1 MSIYDD
7 TDHSEENIRD
17 PFKKKS
23 ETGNPYKN
31 LDPDP
36 DPLTNRETIDPEELE
51 LREENMFDSEV
62 EEPESFR

>member
-7 TDHSEENIRD
+7 TDHSEENVRD
-17 PFKKKS
+17 PFKKRS

-36 DPLTNRETIDPEELE
+36 DPNVNRELADPEEQQV
-51 LREENMFDSEV
+51 RDENMYDSEDDDRDL
-62 EEPESFR
+62 P